1 MKKVL
6 IIAVTIVAVIALG
19 NVVLASAQVSNQ
31 PGPQNGTCPLGYT
44 CPMSGTNSYRGVPG
58 GMMGGQ
64 GMMGGRGMM
73 GANGTYTG
81 TQPYGVPGGMMGMH
95 NSMMGANGMH
105 EQVMTAVAKK
115 LGLTYAELNTA
126 LQNGQT
132 VAQLAQAKGVSLDA
146 LKVTALAALK
156 TSFADLV
163 KQGVMTQAQAD
174 AMAEHMDDMPMFNFE
189 QGFGPGVPGGMM
201 GGQGMMRGRGG
212 MMGRGYQQPAG
223 PQG

>member
-6 IIAVTIVAVIALG
+6 LIGVTIVAVIALG
-19 NVVLASAQVSNQ
+19 NVVLASAQVGNQ
-31 PGPQNGTCPLGYT
+31 PGQPNATCPVSGYT
-44 CPMSGTNSYRGVPG
+44 CPFNGTTPLGR
-58 GMMGGQ
+58 
-64 GMMGGRGMM
+64 GMMGGRGML
-73 GANGTYTG
+73 GANGAYTG
-81 TQPYGVPGGMMGMH
+81 TLPYGVPNGMLGMH

-146 LKVTALAALK
+146 LKTAALDAMR
-156 TSFADLV
+156 TSFAELV
-163 KQGVMTQAQAD
+163 KQGVMTQEQAD
-174 AMAEHMDDMPMFNFE
+174 WMLDHMDDMPMFDFA
-189 QGFGPGVPGGMM
+189 QGFGPGMMGGRVPGGMM
-201 GGQGMMRGRGG
+201 GRGA
-212 MMGRGYQQPAG
+212 QPAG